1 MADFL
6 SLIIQSFANSNRG
19 HRMNDRSQYDVSS
32 RLDAG
37 IVKSL
42 SQLRPWRSLLQV
54 ALEWGYIIFAIAA
67 AEYVWDSS
75 ENIWLFLPAY
85 LLSIVWIATRQHA
98 MGVLLHEAVHTRL
111 ACSKMINDF
120 IGEWLLAWPLQISL
134 WGYRRQHFLH
144 HRAVGEDDDPDC
156 SRMRG
161 VEKYTFPMSPR
172 QIYFII
178 VKYILGFYSLYDGRE
193 AMEHLVAGIPKRL
206 QATRIALY
214 AAMIAL
220 SIYFDFW
227 LGLILYWII
236 PSSTFLFLFMY
247 IRLVGE
253 HGALKAKG
261 DIFEVTRHVDP
272 TWLERWLIAPNHVN
286 YHLDHHL
293 YASIPFYNLPKLHD
307 ALLDNEVY
315 RRRATITRGYFRGL
329 LFDECL

>member
-1 MADFL
+1 MDDHY
-6 SLIIQSFANSNRG
+6 QREVSF
-19 HRMNDRSQYDVSS
+19 
-32 RLDAG
+32 RLDPS
-37 IVKSL
+37 IIKSL
-42 SQLRPWRSLLQV
+42 SQLRPWRSLMQV
-54 ALEWGYIIFAIAA
+54 ALEWSYIFCAIAA
-67 AEYVWDSS
+67 AEYVWNQS
-75 ENIWLFLPAY
+75 ENITIFLPVY
-85 LLSIVWIATRQHA
+85 LLSIIWIATRQHA
-98 MGVLLHEAVHTRL
+98 MGVLLHEAVHTRITRN
-111 ACSKMINDF
+111 KVINDF

-144 HRAVGEDDDPDC
+144 HRVVGEENDPDC
-156 SRMRG
+156 SRMHG
-161 VEKYTFPMSPR
+161 VEKYTFPKSPR

-178 VKYILGFYSLYDGRE
+178 VKYILGLYAAYDGKE
-193 AMEHLVAGIPKRL
+193 AMQQLVAGIPKRL

-214 AAMIAL
+214 TGIIAL

-261 DIFEVTRHVDP
+261 DIFDATRHVEP
-272 TWLERWLIAPNHVN
+272 TWLERWLIAPNNVN

-293 YASIPFYNLPKLHD
+293 YASIPFYNLPKLHN

-315 RRRATITRGYFRGL
+315 RSRAKITQGYFRGL
-329 LFDECL
+329 LFDECVSNG